1 MATSTLTPESVIPT
15 RTSLKAQL
23 RRAERLRKIKAF
35 LLVAPLALFL
45 LVAFIVPIGT
55 MLWRSVDNSEFTQA
69 LPQTATLLK
78 QWDGKALPAESTYQI
93 FATELQQAL
102 ANGSIGSLG
111 RRLNYEDSSLR
122 TLLNQTL
129 RKLPNQP
136 TSTWQQTFTEIN
148 PRWSDLSTWQTL
160 KRVAPIT
167 TDRYLLAALDQ
178 ERNAQGDIVSVAPD
192 KQVYIEVLLRTLWIA
207 GTVTFIC
214 LVMGFPVAYWLATLP
229 QSTSNLLMIFV
240 LLPFWTSL
248 LVRTAAWIVLLQ
260 SGGLVNNALLSM
272 GLIEK
277 PLELVFNRFGVIVA
291 MVHILLPFMI
301 LPLYSVMKGIP
312 ATYQRA
318 AISLGAHPFA
328 AFWQVYVPQTLA
340 GVGAGTVLVFIMAL
354 GYYITP
360 ALLGG
365 PSDQMVSYYVAY
377 YTNTT
382 NNWGMA
388 AALGAI
394 LLLVTLV
401 LYTVYQRL
409 VNQTTPPVRR

>member
-1 MATSTLTPESVIPT
+1 MATSTLTPESVIST

-78 QWDGKALPAESTYQI
+78 QWDGKVLPVESTYQI

-160 KRVAPIT
+160 KRVAPMT

>member
-78 QWDGKALPAESTYQI
+78 QWDGKVLPVESTYQI

-160 KRVAPIT
+160 KRVAPMT